1 VEDELIEGTPA
12 MHYRWSY
19 LAQQENFLRAEFGRC
34 ATASRDPAERAA
46 IAAPFMQAMQAHL
59 PRLGISSETIPA
71 IERSYEDLLDI
82 LEAHFRMH
90 PYILGGRPW

>member
-1 VEDELIEGTPA
+1 
-12 MHYRWSY
+12 
-19 LAQQENFLRAEFGRC
+19 
-34 ATASRDPAERAA
+34 
-46 IAAPFMQAMQAHL
+46 MQAHL

-90 PYILGGRPW
+90 PYILDFRPW